1 MAGAQAA
8 SLLTLDRAYL
18 VAGTAVLLDSVSMGV
33 SDGDRIGVVGRNGG
47 GKSSLLGVMVGTRT
61 LDDGRVI
68 RTGDLTVGMLSQT
81 DELDPTATVAEVVL
95 AGMAEHEWAGVA
107 RVREIL
113 AGLLGGTEASGVGG
127 WDREIG
133 PMSGGERRR
142 LALAAL
148 LVQDPDFLVLDE
160 PTNHL
165 DVEGVAWL
173 ATYLSGRRPKPGNA
187 LVVVTH
193 DRWFL
198 DAVSTR
204 TWEVADG
211 QVNAYE
217 GGYAAYVLAK
227 VERSRI
233 AGVTEERRANLA
245 RKELAWLRRGAPA
258 RSSKPKFRIET
269 ATQLIEG
276 EPPPRDTVELVRFAT
291 TRLGKDVFDLVDA
304 TVKAGDRTLLDQVTW
319 RIGPGDRYG
328 VVGVNGAGKTTL
340 LRVLQGLHPVA
351 AGKLKTGK
359 TVKIAMLTQE
369 LRELDQV
376 AGWTVIDAITH
387 VRAFTMIGGK
397 EVSASSLAQ
406 RLGFTGGRQ
415 QSRVGDLSGGERRR
429 LQFVRLLMDEPNVL
443 MLDEPTNDLDID
455 TLTSMEDVL
464 DGWAGTLIVVSH
476 DRYLLERMTDR
487 QMALLGDGSL
497 RDLPGGVDQYLTL
510 RAQMATRAQQSRRA
524 AGRDGGARSTGAS
537 DLVSGPGPAPEPPG
551 GSATASSPST
561 YSPAQT
567 REARKTLARV
577 EKALDRL
584 HTRLAGLHEQM
595 AAAATDAPRLA
606 QLTAAVHELA
616 GQEAALELEWLEAS
630 EAAEG

>member
-1 MAGAQAA
+1 MPAPA
-8 SLLTLDRAYL
+8 SLVALDHAHL
-18 VAGTAVLLDSVSMGV
+18 LAGTQVLLDDESVGV
-33 SDGDRIGVVGRNGG
+33 LDGDRIGVVGRNGG
-47 GKSSLLGVMVGTRT
+47 GKSSLLGVVVGTRP
-61 LDDGRVI
+61 LDGGRVI
-68 RTGDLTVGMLSQT
+68 RTGGVTTGMLGQV
-81 DELDPTATVAEVVL
+81 DALDPRATVADVVL
-95 AGMAEHEWAGVA
+95 GDLAEHEWAGDA

-113 AGLLGGTEASGVGG
+113 AGLLGGTDAQALGG
-127 WDREIG
+127 WDREVG

-148 LVQDPDFLVLDE
+148 LVQDPDLLVLDE

-173 ATYLSGRRPKPGNA
+173 ASYLSTKRPRPGNA
-187 LVVVTH
+187 LLVVTH

-211 QVNAYE
+211 HVHTYE

-227 VERSRI
+227 VERARV
-233 AGVTEERRANLA
+233 AQVTEERRANLA

-258 RSSKPKFRIET
+258 RTSKPRFRIE
-269 ATQLIEG
+269 AANQLIEG

-291 TRLGKDVFDLVDA
+291 TRLGKDVLDLLDA
-304 TVKAGDRTLLDQVTW
+304 TVLAGEKTLLDKVTW

-328 VVGVNGAGKTTL
+328 IVGVNGAGKSTL
-340 LRVLQGLHPVA
+340 LRVLQGHHPLA

-359 TVKIAMLTQE
+359 TVKIACLTQE
-369 LRELDQV
+369 LRELEPL
-376 AGWTVIDAITH
+376 AGWTVIDAITE
-387 VRAFTMIGGK
+387 VRSFTTIGGK

-406 RLGFTGGRQ
+406 RLGFSGGRQ

-443 MLDEPTNDLDID
+443 LLDEPTNDLDID

-487 QMALLGDGSL
+487 QVALLGDRAL
-497 RDLPGGVDQYLTL
+497 RDLPGGVEQYLELRQQL
-510 RAQMATRAQQSRRA
+510 RASGGAAPARA
-524 AGRDGGARSTGAS
+524 AAPAGTG
-537 DLVSGPGPAPEPPG
+537 GPA
-551 GSATASSPST
+551 AAAAYT
-561 YSPAQT
+561 PAQV

-577 EKALDRL
+577 EKALDRIHAEEAL
-584 HTRLAGLHEQM
+584 VHEQM
-595 AAAATDAPRLA
+595 VQVSTDPARLA
-606 QLTAAVHELA
+606 ELTEALRTLGE
-616 GQEAALELEWLEAS
+616 QEEALELEWLEAS
-630 EAAEG
+630 DVAEG